1 MKLSL
6 SIKICWIIVVLLLYL
21 DVLLFCFLLIRRV
34 KNVNSKNSSKIKMG
48 KMLNHLFQSSGIS
61 KKDIGEQEYERLSD
75 LVKIEESTRNK
86 IENQTKRKKIFK
98 KYVRRLS
105 SSRSYRRAEASIIL
119 GKLST
124 KEAKQA
130 LEKAIVY
137 EKNYP
142 VKLYMAN
149 ALSDIGEVSSIPVLV
164 NSLIGAHR
172 WYRDK
177 VNMLIADFG
186 EEFLR
191 YFPEIRYNHRIE
203 MQELIIDFATV
214 YDSNELKEYLVWLI
228 NHKEQELNRINERY
242 GSSDKQTCANCQY
255 YIEAADETQRV
266 CKYNGMVKADFWCKK
281 YKLLPVSIYTSVN
294 LNKAAQ
300 RALDV
305 LVKTY
310 PFVLVTPEYLNSKDL
325 VIKNAAIRALAYC
338 MDDKSLA
345 KLHQFLREDNLSESA
360 TLVMIKIIEEYPE
373 QIKTI
378 VGYLENED
386 DFLVKQR
393 LARVLSGKIE
403 YFIMSLLKK
412 DAKTERNII
421 QQILTLGLTSETI
434 DFLNKNK
441 NIELENEVI
450 SILKDVLLESEKVK
464 NDVSVYLEERLC
476 EKCGLKRVAKS
487 TEKRVIKKDKSMM
500 IILISILISVIL
512 LPPILYCIRH
522 YDILFSVSAIEQLK
536 IFVVDF
542 NYYLAYYSITIN
554 GIYFLLL
561 IMSFYQV
568 NRQFKTW
575 KMKPKTMLFK
585 NKMLPSISIIAP
597 AFNEELTILENVN
610 SLLNLEY
617 PDYELIII
625 NDGSSDSTLEKI
637 ITYFDLKRVDLTYE
651 FKLKTKQI
659 LGIYLNPSLP
669 KLTVI
674 DKMNGGK
681 ADSLN
686 AGINYSKKEY
696 FCGID
701 ADSVLERDALLK
713 LSSLTIDQS
722 VETPA
727 LGGNVYPINGC
738 VVEKGYISEK
748 HIPKKNIAKFQ
759 NIEYIRA
766 FMSGRLGWASIN
778 SLLIISGA
786 FGLFRKERIIGI
798 GGYLTQSGKYEKDT
812 VGEDM
817 ELVVRIR
824 RLMRE
829 LKLSFKICYAF
840 NANCWTEVP
849 EDRKSLRKQRYRW
862 HRGLIEILVFHRKM
876 MFNPQYG
883 RTGIIAIPYFFLFE
897 MIGPILEMEGYLM
910 VVVAIVFGM
919 LNQQIALLLFISSI
933 LLGTLISISSLVI
946 AEKDVIHFRTREI
959 CILIFC
965 AFVEN
970 FGPRQILSLWR
981 VGGYFKMFGKNSGW
995 GKPKRK
1001 GFSNQEGK
1009 EF

>member
-1 MKLSL
+1 ME
-6 SIKICWIIVVLLLYL
+6 
-21 DVLLFCFLLIRRV
+21 
-34 KNVNSKNSSKIKMG
+34 
-48 KMLNHLFQSSGIS
+48 KMLNNIFHSSGRMEKNIEE
-61 KKDIGEQEYERLSD
+61 KEYERLSD
-75 LVKIEESTRNK
+75 IVKLEETTKNK
-86 IENQTKRKKIFK
+86 IENQFEREKIFR
-98 KYVRRLS
+98 KYVRRLKS
-105 SSRSYRRAEASIIL
+105 ISSYRRSEAAVIL

-124 KEAKQA
+124 KEAKHA
-130 LEKAIVY
+130 LENAVLR
-137 EKNYP
+137 EKNYS

-149 ALSDIGEVSSIPVLV
+149 ALSDIGVASSISVLV

-186 EEFLR
+186 EDFLQF
-191 YFPEIRYNHRIE
+191 FPQIRHSHRIE
-203 MQELIIDFATV
+203 MQELIVDFATV
-214 YDSNELKEYLVWLI
+214 CYSNDLKEYLVWLI
-228 NHKEQELNRINERY
+228 NHKEQELNRVNELY
-242 GSSDKQTCANCQY
+242 GSSNKESCSNCKF
-255 YIEAADETQRV
+255 YIETVDETQRV
-266 CKYNGMVKADFWCKK
+266 CKYNGSVKANFWCKK
-281 YKLLPVSIYTSVN
+281 HKLLPVSIYTSIN
-294 LNKAAQ
+294 LDKVVQ

-305 LVKTY
+305 LVRTY
-310 PFVLVTPEYLNSKDL
+310 PFLLVTPEYLDSEDL
-325 VIKNAAIRALAYC
+325 MIKNAAIRALTNC
-338 MDDKSLA
+338 NEFKNLDKLY
-345 KLHQFLREDNLSESA
+345 QFLREDNLSDSVTSA
-360 TLVMIKIIEEYPE
+360 MTKIIEEYPE
-373 QIKTI
+373 RIKI
-378 VGYLENED
+378 IISYYEHEN
-386 DFLVKQR
+386 DFLIKQH

-412 DAKTERNII
+412 DAKSERNII
-421 QQILTLGLTSETI
+421 KQILTLGLTSETI

-450 SILKDVLLESEKVK
+450 FILKEVLPESETVK
-464 NDVSVYLEERLC
+464 NDVSVYLEDRLC
-476 EKCGLKRVAKS
+476 EKCGLKKVAKM
-487 TEKRVIKKDKSMM
+487 TEKRVEQKDKSM
-500 IILISILISVIL
+500 IVILLTILTSVIL
-512 LPPILYCIRH
+512 LPPLLYCIRH
-522 YDILFSVSAIEQLK
+522 YDILFSLAPIEQLK

-542 NYYLAYYSITIN
+542 NYYLVYYSITIN
-554 GIYFLLL
+554 CIYLLLL

-568 NRQFKTW
+568 NRQFKKW
-575 KMKPKTMLFK
+575 NMKPQTMLFK
-585 NKMLPSISIIAP
+585 NRMLPSISIIAP
-597 AFNEELTILENVN
+597 AFNEELTIIENVN

-617 PDYELIII
+617 PEYELIVV
-625 NDGSSDSTLEKI
+625 NDGSNDSTLDTL
-637 ITYFDLKRVDLTYE
+637 ITYFDLKRVDITYE
-651 FKLKTKQI
+651 SKLMTKQV
-659 LGIYLNPSLP
+659 LGIYLNPSIP
-669 KLTVI
+669 KLAVV

-713 LSSLTIDQS
+713 LSSLTMDQS
-722 VETPA
+722 METPA

-738 VVEKGYISEK
+738 IVEKGYVSEK
-748 HIPKKNIAKFQ
+748 HIPKKSLARFQ

-798 GGYLTQSGKYEKDT
+798 GGYLTKSGKYEKDT

-876 MFNPQYG
+876 LFNPRYG

-910 VVVAIVFGM
+910 VIAAILLGII
-919 LNQQIALLLFISSI
+919 NQQIALLLFISSI
-933 LLGTLISISSLVI
+933 LLGTLISIASLVI
-946 AEKDVIHFRTREI
+946 AEKDVVHFRMREI
-959 CILIFC
+959 CLLIFY
-965 AFVEN
+965 AFIEN
-970 FGPRQILSLWR
+970 FGPRQIISLWR

-995 GKPKRK
+995 GKPIRK
-1001 GFSNQEGK
+1001 GFSNQKG
-1009 EF
+1009 

>member
-1 MKLSL
+1 
-6 SIKICWIIVVLLLYL
+6 
-21 DVLLFCFLLIRRV
+21 
-34 KNVNSKNSSKIKMG
+34 
-48 KMLNHLFQSSGIS
+48 MLNNIFHSSGRMEKNIEE
-61 KKDIGEQEYERLSD
+61 KEYERLSD
-75 LVKIEESTRNK
+75 IVKLEETTKNK
-86 IENQTKRKKIFK
+86 IENQFEREKIFR
-98 KYVRRLS
+98 KYVRRLKS
-105 SSRSYRRAEASIIL
+105 ISSYRRSEAAVIL

-124 KEAKQA
+124 KEAKHA
-130 LEKAIVY
+130 LENAVLR
-137 EKNYP
+137 EKNYS

-149 ALSDIGEVSSIPVLV
+149 ALSDIGVASSISVLV

-186 EEFLR
+186 EDFLQF
-191 YFPEIRYNHRIE
+191 FPQIRHSHRIE
-203 MQELIIDFATV
+203 MQELIVDFATV
-214 YDSNELKEYLVWLI
+214 CYSNDLKEYLVWLI
-228 NHKEQELNRINERY
+228 NHKEQELNRVNELY
-242 GSSDKQTCANCQY
+242 GSSNKESCSNCKF
-255 YIEAADETQRV
+255 YIETVDETQRV
-266 CKYNGMVKADFWCKK
+266 CKYNGSVKANFWCKK
-281 YKLLPVSIYTSVN
+281 HKLLPVSIYTSIN
-294 LNKAAQ
+294 LDKVVQ

-305 LVKTY
+305 LVRTY
-310 PFVLVTPEYLNSKDL
+310 PFLLVTPEYLDSEDL
-325 VIKNAAIRALAYC
+325 MIKNAAIRALTNC
-338 MDDKSLA
+338 NEFKNLDKLY
-345 KLHQFLREDNLSESA
+345 QFLREDNLSDSVTSA
-360 TLVMIKIIEEYPE
+360 MTKIIEEYPE
-373 QIKTI
+373 RIKI
-378 VGYLENED
+378 IISFYEHEN
-386 DFLVKQR
+386 DFLIKQH

-412 DAKTERNII
+412 DAKSERNII
-421 QQILTLGLTSETI
+421 KQILTLGLTSETI

-450 SILKDVLLESEKVK
+450 FILKEVLPESETVK
-464 NDVSVYLEERLC
+464 NDVSVYLEDRLC
-476 EKCGLKRVAKS
+476 EKCGLKKVAKM
-487 TEKRVIKKDKSMM
+487 TEKRVEQKDKSM
-500 IILISILISVIL
+500 IVILLTILTSVIL
-512 LPPILYCIRH
+512 LSPLLYCIRH
-522 YDILFSVSAIEQLK
+522 YDILFSLAPIEQLK

-542 NYYLAYYSITIN
+542 NYYLVYYSITIN
-554 GIYFLLL
+554 CIYLLLL

-568 NRQFKTW
+568 NRQFKKW
-575 KMKPKTMLFK
+575 NMKPQTMLFK
-585 NKMLPSISIIAP
+585 NRMLPSISIIAP
-597 AFNEELTILENVN
+597 AFNEELTIIENVN

-617 PDYELIII
+617 PEYELIVV
-625 NDGSSDSTLEKI
+625 NDGSNDSTLDTL
-637 ITYFDLKRVDLTYE
+637 ITYFDLKRVDITYE
-651 FKLKTKQI
+651 SKLMTKQV
-659 LGIYLNPSLP
+659 LGIYLNPSIP
-669 KLTVI
+669 KLAVV

-713 LSSLTIDQS
+713 LSSLTMDQS
-722 VETPA
+722 METPA

-738 VVEKGYISEK
+738 IVEKGYVSEK
-748 HIPKKNIAKFQ
+748 HIPKKSLARFQ

-798 GGYLTQSGKYEKDT
+798 GGYLTKSGKYEKDT

-876 MFNPQYG
+876 LFNPRYG

-910 VVVAIVFGM
+910 VIAAILLGII
-919 LNQQIALLLFISSI
+919 NQQIALLLFISSI
-933 LLGTLISISSLVI
+933 LLGTLISIASLVI
-946 AEKDVIHFRTREI
+946 AEKDVVHFRMREI
-959 CILIFC
+959 CLLIFY
-965 AFVEN
+965 AFIEN
-970 FGPRQILSLWR
+970 FGPRQIISLWR

-995 GKPKRK
+995 GKPIRK
-1001 GFSNQEGK
+1001 GFSNQKG
-1009 EF
+1009 

>member
-1 MKLSL
+1 ME
-6 SIKICWIIVVLLLYL
+6 
-21 DVLLFCFLLIRRV
+21 
-34 KNVNSKNSSKIKMG
+34 
-48 KMLNHLFQSSGIS
+48 KMLNNIFHSSGRMEKNIEE
-61 KKDIGEQEYERLSD
+61 KEYERLSD
-75 LVKIEESTRNK
+75 IVKLEETTKNK
-86 IENQTKRKKIFK
+86 IENQFEREKIFR
-98 KYVRRLS
+98 KYVRRLKS
-105 SSRSYRRAEASIIL
+105 ISSYRRSEAAVIL

-124 KEAKQA
+124 KEAKHA
-130 LEKAIVY
+130 LENAVLR
-137 EKNYP
+137 EKNYS

-149 ALSDIGEVSSIPVLV
+149 ALSDIGVASSISVLV

-186 EEFLR
+186 EDFLQF
-191 YFPEIRYNHRIE
+191 FPQIRHSHRIE
-203 MQELIIDFATV
+203 MQELIVDFATV
-214 YDSNELKEYLVWLI
+214 CYSNDLKEYLVWLI
-228 NHKEQELNRINERY
+228 NHKEQELNRVNELY
-242 GSSDKQTCANCQY
+242 GSSNKESCSNCKF
-255 YIEAADETQRV
+255 YIETVDETQRV
-266 CKYNGMVKADFWCKK
+266 CKYNGSVKANFWCKK
-281 YKLLPVSIYTSVN
+281 HKLLPVSIYTSIN
-294 LNKAAQ
+294 LDKVVQ

-305 LVKTY
+305 LVRTY
-310 PFVLVTPEYLNSKDL
+310 PFLLVTPEYLDSEDL
-325 VIKNAAIRALAYC
+325 MIKNAAIRALTNC
-338 MDDKSLA
+338 NEFKNLDKLY
-345 KLHQFLREDNLSESA
+345 QFLREDNLSDSVTSA
-360 TLVMIKIIEEYPE
+360 MTKIIEEYPE
-373 QIKTI
+373 RIKI
-378 VGYLENED
+378 IISYYEHEN
-386 DFLVKQR
+386 DFLIKQH

-412 DAKTERNII
+412 DAKSERNII
-421 QQILTLGLTSETI
+421 KQILTLGLTSETI

-450 SILKDVLLESEKVK
+450 FILKEVLPESETVK
-464 NDVSVYLEERLC
+464 NDVSVYLEDRLC
-476 EKCGLKRVAKS
+476 EKCGLKKVAKM
-487 TEKRVIKKDKSMM
+487 TEKRVEQKDKSM
-500 IILISILISVIL
+500 IVILLTILTSVIL
-512 LPPILYCIRH
+512 LSPLLYCIRH
-522 YDILFSVSAIEQLK
+522 YDILFSLAPIEQLK

-542 NYYLAYYSITIN
+542 NYYLVYYSITIN
-554 GIYFLLL
+554 CIYLLLL

-568 NRQFKTW
+568 NRQFKKW
-575 KMKPKTMLFK
+575 NMKPQTMLFK
-585 NKMLPSISIIAP
+585 NRMLPSISIIAP
-597 AFNEELTILENVN
+597 AFNEELTIIENVN

-617 PDYELIII
+617 PEYELIVV
-625 NDGSSDSTLEKI
+625 NDGSNDSTLDTL
-637 ITYFDLKRVDLTYE
+637 ITYFDLKRVDITYE
-651 FKLKTKQI
+651 SKLMTKQV
-659 LGIYLNPSLP
+659 LGIYLNPSIP
-669 KLTVI
+669 KLAVV

-713 LSSLTIDQS
+713 LSSLTMDQS
-722 VETPA
+722 METPA

-738 VVEKGYISEK
+738 IVEKGYVSEK
-748 HIPKKNIAKFQ
+748 HIPKKSLARFQ

-798 GGYLTQSGKYEKDT
+798 GGYLTKSGKYEKDT

-876 MFNPQYG
+876 LFNPRYG

-910 VVVAIVFGM
+910 VIAAILLGII
-919 LNQQIALLLFISSI
+919 NQQIALLLFISSI
-933 LLGTLISISSLVI
+933 LLGTLISIASLVI
-946 AEKDVIHFRTREI
+946 AEKDVVHFRMREI
-959 CILIFC
+959 CLLIFY
-965 AFVEN
+965 AFIEN
-970 FGPRQILSLWR
+970 FGPRQIISLWR

-995 GKPKRK
+995 GKPIRK
-1001 GFSNQEGK
+1001 GFSNQKG
-1009 EF
+1009 

>member
-1 MKLSL
+1 
-6 SIKICWIIVVLLLYL
+6 
-21 DVLLFCFLLIRRV
+21 
-34 KNVNSKNSSKIKMG
+34 MG
-48 KMLNHLFQSSGIS
+48 KMLNNIFNLSELTRKNIEE
-61 KKDIGEQEYERLSD
+61 KEYEKLSD
-75 LVKIEESTRNK
+75 VITLEETTKNK
-86 IENQTKRKKIFK
+86 IENKIEREKILK
-98 KYVRRLS
+98 KYVRRLKS
-105 SSRSYRRAEASIIL
+105 VRSYNRTEAAVIL

-130 LEKAIVY
+130 LENAILR

-149 ALSDIGEVSSIPVLV
+149 ALSDIGESSSIPVLV

-177 VNMLIADFG
+177 VNMLLADFG
-186 EEFLR
+186 EEFLQ
-191 YFPEIRYNHRIE
+191 YFPQIRNSNRIE
-203 MQELIIDFATV
+203 MQELIVDFATV
-214 YDSNELKEYLVWLI
+214 CYSNDLKEYLVWLI
-228 NHKEQELNRINERY
+228 NHKEQELNRIHELY
-242 GSSDKQTCANCQY
+242 GSSNKETCSNCQY
-255 YIEAADETQRV
+255 YIESMDETQRV
-266 CKYNGMVKADFWCKK
+266 CKYNGIVKADFWCKK
-281 YKLLPVSIYTSVN
+281 HKLLPVSIYTSIN
-294 LNKAAQ
+294 FNKVVQ
-300 RALDV
+300 RALNV
-305 LVKTY
+305 LIKTY
-310 PFVLVTPEYLNSKDL
+310 PFVLVKPEYLDSQDL
-325 VIKNAAIRALAYC
+325 IIKNAAIRALAYC
-338 MDDKSLA
+338 NDDKNLD
-345 KLHQFLREDNLSESA
+345 KLLRFLREDTLSESA
-360 TLVMIKIIEEYPE
+360 TFAMTKIIEEYPE
-373 QIKTI
+373 QIKII
-378 VGYLENED
+378 VSYFKEEND
-386 DFLVKQR
+386 LLVKQQ

-412 DAKTERNII
+412 DADNERTII
-421 QQILTLGLTSETI
+421 KQILTLGLTSETI

-450 SILKDVLLESEKVK
+450 SILKEVLLESETVK
-464 NDVSVYLEERLC
+464 NDVSVYLEDRLC
-476 EKCGLKRVAKS
+476 EKCGLNRVATI
-487 TEKRVIKKDKSMM
+487 TEKRVEQKDKSM
-500 IILISILISVIL
+500 IVILLTILTVVIL
-512 LPPILYCIRH
+512 LPPLLYCLRH
-522 YDILFSVSAIEQLK
+522 YDILLTVSPMEQLK

-554 GIYFLLL
+554 CVYLLLL

-568 NRQFKTW
+568 NRQFKKW
-575 KMKPKTMLFK
+575 NMKPKTMLFK
-585 NKMLPSISIIAP
+585 NRMLPSISIIAP
-597 AFNEELTILENVN
+597 AFNEELTIIENVN

-617 PDYELIII
+617 PDYELIIV
-625 NDGSSDSTLEKI
+625 NDGSIDSTLDKL
-637 ITYFDLKRVDLTYE
+637 ITYFDLKRVDVTYE
-651 FKLKTKQI
+651 SKLMTKQV
-659 LGIYLNPSLP
+659 LGIYLNSSIP
-669 KLTVI
+669 KLAVI

-701 ADSVLERDALLK
+701 ADSVLESDALLK
-713 LSSLTIDQS
+713 LSALTIDQS
-722 VETPA
+722 METPA

-738 VVEKGYISEK
+738 IVDKGYISEK
-748 HIPKKNIAKFQ
+748 HIPKKNLARFQ

-766 FMSGRLGWASIN
+766 FMAGRLGWASIN

-876 MFNPQYG
+876 MFNPRYG

-910 VVVAIVFGM
+910 VIAAIFLGL

-933 LLGTLISISSLVI
+933 LLGTLISIASLVI
-946 AEKDVIHFRTREI
+946 AEKDVVHFRTREI
-959 CILIFC
+959 CILIFY
-965 AFVEN
+965 AFIEN
-970 FGPRQILSLWR
+970 FGPRQIISLWR
-981 VGGYFKMFGKNSGW
+981 VGGYIKMFGKNSGW
-995 GKPKRK
+995 GKPIRK
-1001 GFSNQEGK
+1001 GFSNQKG
-1009 EF
+1009 

>member
-1 MKLSL
+1 
-6 SIKICWIIVVLLLYL
+6 
-21 DVLLFCFLLIRRV
+21 
-34 KNVNSKNSSKIKMG
+34 
-48 KMLNHLFQSSGIS
+48 MLNNIFHSSGRMEKNIEE
-61 KKDIGEQEYERLSD
+61 KEYERLSD
-75 LVKIEESTRNK
+75 IVKLEETTKNK
-86 IENQTKRKKIFK
+86 IENQFEREKIFR
-98 KYVRRLS
+98 KYVRRLKS
-105 SSRSYRRAEASIIL
+105 ISSYRRSEAAVIL

-124 KEAKQA
+124 KEAKHA
-130 LEKAIVY
+130 LENAVLR
-137 EKNYP
+137 EKNYS

-149 ALSDIGEVSSIPVLV
+149 ALSDIGVASSISVLV

-186 EEFLR
+186 EDFLQF
-191 YFPEIRYNHRIE
+191 FPQIRHSHRIE
-203 MQELIIDFATV
+203 MQELIVDFATV
-214 YDSNELKEYLVWLI
+214 CYSNDLKEYLVWLI
-228 NHKEQELNRINERY
+228 NHKEQELNRVNELY
-242 GSSDKQTCANCQY
+242 GSSNKESCSNCKF
-255 YIEAADETQRV
+255 YIETVDETQRV
-266 CKYNGMVKADFWCKK
+266 CKYNGSVKANFWCKK
-281 YKLLPVSIYTSVN
+281 HKLLPVSIYTSIN
-294 LNKAAQ
+294 LDKVVQ

-305 LVKTY
+305 LVRTY
-310 PFVLVTPEYLNSKDL
+310 PFLLVTPEYLDSEDL
-325 VIKNAAIRALAYC
+325 MIKNAAIRALTNC
-338 MDDKSLA
+338 NEFKNLDKLY
-345 KLHQFLREDNLSESA
+345 QFLREDNLSDSVTSA
-360 TLVMIKIIEEYPE
+360 MTKIIEEYPE
-373 QIKTI
+373 RIKI
-378 VGYLENED
+378 IISYYEHEN
-386 DFLVKQR
+386 DFLIKQH

-412 DAKTERNII
+412 DAKSERNII
-421 QQILTLGLTSETI
+421 KQILTLGLTSETI

-450 SILKDVLLESEKVK
+450 FILKEVLPESETVK
-464 NDVSVYLEERLC
+464 NDVSVYLEDRLC
-476 EKCGLKRVAKS
+476 EKCGLKKVAKM
-487 TEKRVIKKDKSMM
+487 TEKRVEQKDKSM
-500 IILISILISVIL
+500 IVILLTILTSVIL
-512 LPPILYCIRH
+512 LPPLLYCIRH
-522 YDILFSVSAIEQLK
+522 YDILFSLAPIEQLK

-542 NYYLAYYSITIN
+542 NYYLVYYSITIN
-554 GIYFLLL
+554 CIYLLLL

-568 NRQFKTW
+568 NRQFKKW
-575 KMKPKTMLFK
+575 NMKPQTMLFK
-585 NKMLPSISIIAP
+585 NRMLPSISIIAP
-597 AFNEELTILENVN
+597 AFNEELTIIENVN

-617 PDYELIII
+617 PEYELIVV
-625 NDGSSDSTLEKI
+625 NDGSNDSTLDTL
-637 ITYFDLKRVDLTYE
+637 ITYFDLKRVDITYE
-651 FKLKTKQI
+651 SKLMTKQV
-659 LGIYLNPSLP
+659 LGIYLNPSIP
-669 KLTVI
+669 KLAVV

-713 LSSLTIDQS
+713 LSSLTMDQS
-722 VETPA
+722 METPA

-738 VVEKGYISEK
+738 IVEKGYVSEK
-748 HIPKKNIAKFQ
+748 HIPKKSLARFQ

-798 GGYLTQSGKYEKDT
+798 GGYLTKSGKYEKDT

-876 MFNPQYG
+876 LFNPRYG

-910 VVVAIVFGM
+910 VIAAILLGII
-919 LNQQIALLLFISSI
+919 NQQIALLLFISSI
-933 LLGTLISISSLVI
+933 LLGTLISIASLVI
-946 AEKDVIHFRTREI
+946 AEKDVVHFRMREI
-959 CILIFC
+959 CLLIFY
-965 AFVEN
+965 AFIEN
-970 FGPRQILSLWR
+970 FGPRQIISLWR

-995 GKPKRK
+995 GKPIRK
-1001 GFSNQEGK
+1001 GFSNQKG
-1009 EF
+1009 

>member
-1 MKLSL
+1 
-6 SIKICWIIVVLLLYL
+6 
-21 DVLLFCFLLIRRV
+21 
-34 KNVNSKNSSKIKMG
+34 MG
-48 KMLNHLFQSSGIS
+48 KMLNNIFHSSGRMEKNIEE
-61 KKDIGEQEYERLSD
+61 KEYERLSD
-75 LVKIEESTRNK
+75 IVKLEETTKNK
-86 IENQTKRKKIFK
+86 IENQFEREKIFR
-98 KYVRRLS
+98 KYVRRLKS
-105 SSRSYRRAEASIIL
+105 ISSYRRSEAAVIL

-124 KEAKQA
+124 KEAKHA
-130 LEKAIVY
+130 LENAVLR
-137 EKNYP
+137 EKNYS

-149 ALSDIGEVSSIPVLV
+149 ALSDIGVASSISVLV

-186 EEFLR
+186 EDFLQF
-191 YFPEIRYNHRIE
+191 FPQIRHSHRIE
-203 MQELIIDFATV
+203 MQELIVDFATV
-214 YDSNELKEYLVWLI
+214 CYSNDLKEYLVWLI
-228 NHKEQELNRINERY
+228 NHKEQELNRVNELY
-242 GSSDKQTCANCQY
+242 GSSNKESCSNCKF
-255 YIEAADETQRV
+255 YIETVDETQRV
-266 CKYNGMVKADFWCKK
+266 CKYNGSVKANFWCKK
-281 YKLLPVSIYTSVN
+281 HKLLPVSIYTSIN
-294 LNKAAQ
+294 LDKVVQ

-305 LVKTY
+305 LVRTY
-310 PFVLVTPEYLNSKDL
+310 PFLLVTPEYLDSEDL
-325 VIKNAAIRALAYC
+325 MIKNAAIRALTNC
-338 MDDKSLA
+338 NEFKNLDKLY
-345 KLHQFLREDNLSESA
+345 QFLREDNLSDSVTSA
-360 TLVMIKIIEEYPE
+360 MTKIIEEYPE
-373 QIKTI
+373 RIKI
-378 VGYLENED
+378 IISFYEHEN
-386 DFLVKQR
+386 DFLIKQH

-412 DAKTERNII
+412 DAKSERNII
-421 QQILTLGLTSETI
+421 KQILTLGLTSETI

-450 SILKDVLLESEKVK
+450 FILKEVLPESETVK
-464 NDVSVYLEERLC
+464 NDVSVYLEDRLC
-476 EKCGLKRVAKS
+476 EKCGLKKVAKM
-487 TEKRVIKKDKSMM
+487 TEKRVEQKDKSM
-500 IILISILISVIL
+500 IVILLTILTSVIL
-512 LPPILYCIRH
+512 LSPLLYCIRH
-522 YDILFSVSAIEQLK
+522 YDILFSLAPIEQLK

-542 NYYLAYYSITIN
+542 NYYLVYYSITIN
-554 GIYFLLL
+554 CIYLLLL

-568 NRQFKTW
+568 NRQFKKW
-575 KMKPKTMLFK
+575 NMKPQTMLFK
-585 NKMLPSISIIAP
+585 NRMLPSISIIAP
-597 AFNEELTILENVN
+597 AFNEELTIIENVN

-617 PDYELIII
+617 PEYELIVV
-625 NDGSSDSTLEKI
+625 NDGSNDSTLDTL
-637 ITYFDLKRVDLTYE
+637 ITYFDLKRVDITYE
-651 FKLKTKQI
+651 SKLMTKQV
-659 LGIYLNPSLP
+659 LGIYLNPSIP
-669 KLTVI
+669 KLAVV

-713 LSSLTIDQS
+713 LSSLTMDQS
-722 VETPA
+722 METPA

-738 VVEKGYISEK
+738 IVEKGYVSEK
-748 HIPKKNIAKFQ
+748 HIPKKSLARFQ

-798 GGYLTQSGKYEKDT
+798 GGYLTKSGKYEKDT

-876 MFNPQYG
+876 LFNPRYG

-910 VVVAIVFGM
+910 VIAAILLGII
-919 LNQQIALLLFISSI
+919 NQQIALLLFISSI
-933 LLGTLISISSLVI
+933 LLGTLISIASLVI
-946 AEKDVIHFRTREI
+946 AEKDVVHFRMREI
-959 CILIFC
+959 CLLIFY
-965 AFVEN
+965 AFIEN
-970 FGPRQILSLWR
+970 FGPRQIISLWR

-995 GKPKRK
+995 GKPIRK
-1001 GFSNQEGK
+1001 GFSNQKG
-1009 EF
+1009 

>member
-1 MKLSL
+1 
-6 SIKICWIIVVLLLYL
+6 
-21 DVLLFCFLLIRRV
+21 
-34 KNVNSKNSSKIKMG
+34 MG
-48 KMLNHLFQSSGIS
+48 KMLNNIFNLSELKRKNIAE
-61 KKDIGEQEYERLSD
+61 KEYEKLRDVVTFEETTKNDIES
-75 LVKIEESTRNK
+75 KIERDK
-86 IENQTKRKKIFK
+86 ILK
-98 KYVRRLS
+98 KYVRRLKS
-105 SSRSYRRAEASIIL
+105 VHSYNRTEAAVIL
-119 GKLST
+119 GKLSA

-130 LEKAIVY
+130 LENAVLR
-137 EKNYP
+137 EENYP

-149 ALSDIGEVSSIPVLV
+149 ALSDIGESSSIPVLV

-177 VNMLIADFG
+177 VNMLLADFG
-186 EEFLR
+186 EKFLQ
-191 YFPEIRYNHRIE
+191 YFPQIRNSNRIE
-203 MQELIIDFATV
+203 IQELIVDVATV
-214 YDSNELKEYLVWLI
+214 CYSDDLKEYLVWLI
-228 NHKEQELNRINERY
+228 NHKEQESNRIHELY
-242 GSSDKQTCANCQY
+242 GSSNKENCSNCQY
-255 YIEAADETQRV
+255 YMESMDATQRV
-266 CKYNGMVKADFWCKK
+266 CKYNGNVKADFYCKK
-281 YKLLPVSIYTSVN
+281 HKLLPVSIYTSINFDKVV
-294 LNKAAQ
+294 Q
-300 RALDV
+300 RALNV

-310 PFVLVTPEYLNSKDL
+310 PFVLVEQEYLDSQDL
-325 VIKNAAIRALAYC
+325 IIKNSAIRALAYC
-338 MDDKSLA
+338 SDNKNLDKLFS
-345 KLHQFLREDNLSESA
+345 FLGEDTLSESA
-360 TLVMIKIIEEYPE
+360 TLAMTKIIEEYPE
-373 QIKTI
+373 QIRII
-378 VGYLENED
+378 VNYFRKEKNL
-386 DFLVKQR
+386 LVKQQ

-412 DAKTERNII
+412 DADNERTII
-421 QQILTLGLTSETI
+421 KQILALGLTSETI

-450 SILKDVLLESEKVK
+450 SILKEVLLESETVK
-464 NDVSVYLEERLC
+464 KDVLVYLEDRLC
-476 EKCGLKRVAKS
+476 EKCELEKVVTI
-487 TEKRVIKKDKSMM
+487 TEKKVEKKDKSMIVILI
-500 IILISILISVIL
+500 IILIAAII
-512 LPPILYCIRH
+512 LPPFVYCLRH
-522 YDILFSVSAIEQLK
+522 YDLLFTVSPIEQLK

-554 GIYFLLL
+554 CVYLLL
-561 IMSFYQV
+561 VIMSFFQV
-568 NRQFKTW
+568 NRQFKKW
-575 KMKPKTMLFK
+575 NLKPKTMLFK
-585 NKMLPSISIIAP
+585 NRMLPSISILAP
-597 AFNEELTILENVN
+597 AFNEELTIIENVN

-617 PDYELIII
+617 PDYELIIV
-625 NDGSSDSTLEKI
+625 NDGSVDSTLDKLI
-637 ITYFDLKRVDLTYE
+637 HYFDLKRVNVTYE
-651 FKLKTKQI
+651 SKLMTKQV
-659 LGIYLNPSLP
+659 LGIYQNSSIP
-669 KLTVI
+669 KLAVI

-722 VETPA
+722 KETPA

-748 HIPKKNIAKFQ
+748 HIPKKNLARFQ

-766 FMSGRLGWASIN
+766 FMAGRLGWASIN

-829 LKLSFKICYAF
+829 LKLSFQICYAF

-876 MFNPQYG
+876 MFNPHYG

-897 MIGPILEMEGYLM
+897 MIGPILEMQGYLM
-910 VVVAIVFGM
+910 VIVAIWFGL
-919 LNQQIALLLFISSI
+919 LNQQIALLLFIASI
-933 LLGTLISISSLVI
+933 LLGTLVSIASLVI
-946 AEKDVIHFRTREI
+946 AEKDVVHFRTREI
-959 CILIFC
+959 LLLIFY
-965 AFVEN
+965 AFIEN
-970 FGPRQILSLWR
+970 FGIRQIISLWR
-981 VGGYFKMFGKNSGW
+981 VGGYFKIFGKNSGW
-995 GKPKRK
+995 GKPIRK
-1001 GFSNQEGK
+1001 GFSDQKG
-1009 EF
+1009 

>member
-1 MKLSL
+1 
-6 SIKICWIIVVLLLYL
+6 
-21 DVLLFCFLLIRRV
+21 
-34 KNVNSKNSSKIKMG
+34 MG
-48 KMLNHLFQSSGIS
+48 KMLNNIFHSSGRMEKNIEE
-61 KKDIGEQEYERLSD
+61 KEYERLSD
-75 LVKIEESTRNK
+75 IVKLEETTKNK
-86 IENQTKRKKIFK
+86 IENQFEREKIFR
-98 KYVRRLS
+98 KYVRRLKS
-105 SSRSYRRAEASIIL
+105 ISSYRRSEAAVIL

-124 KEAKQA
+124 KEAKHA
-130 LEKAIVY
+130 LENAVLR
-137 EKNYP
+137 EKNYS

-149 ALSDIGEVSSIPVLV
+149 ALSDIGVASSISVLV

-186 EEFLR
+186 EDFLQF
-191 YFPEIRYNHRIE
+191 FPQIRHSHRIE
-203 MQELIIDFATV
+203 MQELIVDFATV
-214 YDSNELKEYLVWLI
+214 CYSNDLKEYLVWLI
-228 NHKEQELNRINERY
+228 NHKEQELNRVNELY
-242 GSSDKQTCANCQY
+242 GSSNKESCSNCKF
-255 YIEAADETQRV
+255 YIETVDETQRV
-266 CKYNGMVKADFWCKK
+266 CKYNGSVKANFWCKK
-281 YKLLPVSIYTSVN
+281 HKLLPVSIYTSIN
-294 LNKAAQ
+294 LDKVVQ

-305 LVKTY
+305 LVRTY
-310 PFVLVTPEYLNSKDL
+310 PFLLVTPEYLDSEDL
-325 VIKNAAIRALAYC
+325 MIKNAAIRALTNC
-338 MDDKSLA
+338 NEFKNLDKLY
-345 KLHQFLREDNLSESA
+345 QFLREDNLSDSVTSA
-360 TLVMIKIIEEYPE
+360 MTKIIEEYPE
-373 QIKTI
+373 RIKI
-378 VGYLENED
+378 IISYYEHEN
-386 DFLVKQR
+386 DFLIKQH

-412 DAKTERNII
+412 DAKSERNII
-421 QQILTLGLTSETI
+421 KQILTLGLTSETI

-450 SILKDVLLESEKVK
+450 FILKEVLPESETVK
-464 NDVSVYLEERLC
+464 NDVSVYLEDRLC
-476 EKCGLKRVAKS
+476 EKCGLKKVAKM
-487 TEKRVIKKDKSMM
+487 TEKRVEQKDKSM
-500 IILISILISVIL
+500 IVILLTILTSVIL
-512 LPPILYCIRH
+512 LPPLLYCIRH
-522 YDILFSVSAIEQLK
+522 YDILFSLAPIEQLK

-542 NYYLAYYSITIN
+542 NYYLVYYSITIN
-554 GIYFLLL
+554 CIYLLLL

-568 NRQFKTW
+568 NRQFKKW
-575 KMKPKTMLFK
+575 NMKPQTMLFK
-585 NKMLPSISIIAP
+585 NRMLPSISIIAP
-597 AFNEELTILENVN
+597 AFNEELTIIENVN

-617 PDYELIII
+617 PEYELIVV
-625 NDGSSDSTLEKI
+625 NDGSNDSTLDTL
-637 ITYFDLKRVDLTYE
+637 ITYFDLKRVDITYE
-651 FKLKTKQI
+651 SKLMTKQV
-659 LGIYLNPSLP
+659 LGIYLNPSIP
-669 KLTVI
+669 KLAVV

-713 LSSLTIDQS
+713 LSSLTMDQS
-722 VETPA
+722 METPA

-738 VVEKGYISEK
+738 IVEKGYVSEK
-748 HIPKKNIAKFQ
+748 HIPKKSLARFQ

-798 GGYLTQSGKYEKDT
+798 GGYLTKSGKYEKDT

-876 MFNPQYG
+876 LFNPRYG

-910 VVVAIVFGM
+910 VIAAILLGII
-919 LNQQIALLLFISSI
+919 NQQIALLLFISSI
-933 LLGTLISISSLVI
+933 LLGTLISIASLVI
-946 AEKDVIHFRTREI
+946 AEKDVVHFRMREI
-959 CILIFC
+959 CLLIFY
-965 AFVEN
+965 AFIEN
-970 FGPRQILSLWR
+970 FGPRQIISLWR

-995 GKPKRK
+995 GKPIRK
-1001 GFSNQEGK
+1001 GFSNQKG
-1009 EF
+1009 

>member
-1 MKLSL
+1 
-6 SIKICWIIVVLLLYL
+6 
-21 DVLLFCFLLIRRV
+21 
-34 KNVNSKNSSKIKMG
+34 MG
-48 KMLNHLFQSSGIS
+48 KMLNNIFNLSEFTRKNIEE
-61 KKDIGEQEYERLSD
+61 KEYEKLSD
-75 LVKIEESTRNK
+75 VITLEETTKNK
-86 IENQTKRKKIFK
+86 IENKIEREKILK
-98 KYVRRLS
+98 KYVRRLKS
-105 SSRSYRRAEASIIL
+105 VRSYNRTEAAVIL

-130 LEKAIVY
+130 LENAILR

-149 ALSDIGEVSSIPVLV
+149 ALSDIGESSSIPVLV

-177 VNMLIADFG
+177 VNMLLADFG
-186 EEFLR
+186 EEFLQ
-191 YFPEIRYNHRIE
+191 YFPQIRNSNRIE
-203 MQELIIDFATV
+203 MQELIVDFATV
-214 YDSNELKEYLVWLI
+214 CYSNDLKEYLVWLI
-228 NHKEQELNRINERY
+228 NHKEQETNRIHELY
-242 GSSDKQTCANCQY
+242 GSSNKETCANCQY
-255 YIEAADETQRV
+255 YMESMDETERV
-266 CKYNGMVKADFWCKK
+266 CKYNGIVKADFWCKK
-281 YKLLPVSIYTSVN
+281 HKLLPVSIYTSIN
-294 LNKAAQ
+294 FNKVVQ

-305 LVKTY
+305 LIKTY
-310 PFVLVTPEYLNSKDL
+310 PFILVKPEYFDSKDPM
-325 VIKNAAIRALAYC
+325 IKNAAIRALAYC
-338 MDDKSLA
+338 NDDKNLV
-345 KLHQFLREDNLSESA
+345 KLFQFLKEDSLSESVTFA
-360 TLVMIKIIEEYPE
+360 MTKIIEENPE
-373 QIKTI
+373 QIKII
-378 VGYLENED
+378 VGYFKKEN

-412 DAKTERNII
+412 DAKNERAII
-421 QQILTLGLTSETI
+421 KQILTLGFTSESI

-450 SILKDVLLESEKVK
+450 SILKEVLLESETVK
-464 NDVSVYLEERLC
+464 NDVSIYLEDRLC
-476 EKCGLKRVAKS
+476 EKCGLKRVAKI
-487 TEKRVIKKDKSMM
+487 TEKRVEQKDKSM
-500 IILISILISVIL
+500 IVILLTILTSVIL
-512 LPPILYCIRH
+512 FPPLLYCLRH
-522 YDILFSVSAIEQLK
+522 YDILFTVSPIEQLK

-554 GIYFLLL
+554 CVYLLLL

-568 NRQFKTW
+568 NRQFKKW
-575 KMKPKTMLFK
+575 NMKPKTMLFK
-585 NKMLPSISIIAP
+585 NRMLPSISIIAP
-597 AFNEELTILENVN
+597 AFNEELTIIENVN

-617 PDYELIII
+617 PDYELVIV
-625 NDGSSDSTLEKI
+625 NDGSIDSTLDKL
-637 ITYFDLKRVDLTYE
+637 ITYFDLKRVDVTYE
-651 FKLKTKQI
+651 SKLMTKQV
-659 LGIYLNPSLP
+659 LGIYLNSSIP
-669 KLTVI
+669 KLAVI

-713 LSSLTIDQS
+713 LSALTIDQS
-722 VETPA
+722 METPA

-738 VVEKGYISEK
+738 IVDKGYISEK
-748 HIPKKNIAKFQ
+748 HIPKKNLARFQ

-766 FMSGRLGWASIN
+766 FMAGRLGWASIN

-876 MFNPQYG
+876 MFNPRYG
-883 RTGIIAIPYFFLFE
+883 RTGLIAIPYFFLFE

-910 VVVAIVFGM
+910 VIAAIFLGL

-933 LLGTLISISSLVI
+933 LLGTLISIASLVI
-946 AEKDVIHFRTREI
+946 AEKDVVHFRMREI
-959 CILIFC
+959 LILIFY
-965 AFVEN
+965 AFIEN
-970 FGPRQILSLWR
+970 FGIRQIISLWR

-995 GKPKRK
+995 GKPTRK
-1001 GFSNQEGK
+1001 GFSNQKG
-1009 EF
+1009 

>member
-1 MKLSL
+1 ME
-6 SIKICWIIVVLLLYL
+6 
-21 DVLLFCFLLIRRV
+21 
-34 KNVNSKNSSKIKMG
+34 
-48 KMLNHLFQSSGIS
+48 KMLNNIFHSSGRMEKNIEE
-61 KKDIGEQEYERLSD
+61 KEYERLSD
-75 LVKIEESTRNK
+75 IVKLEETTKNK
-86 IENQTKRKKIFK
+86 IENQFEREKIFR
-98 KYVRRLS
+98 KYVRRLKS
-105 SSRSYRRAEASIIL
+105 ISSYRRSEAAVIL

-124 KEAKQA
+124 KEAKHA
-130 LEKAIVY
+130 LENAVLR
-137 EKNYP
+137 EKNYS

-149 ALSDIGEVSSIPVLV
+149 ALSDIGVASSISVLV

-186 EEFLR
+186 EDFLQF
-191 YFPEIRYNHRIE
+191 FPQIRHSHRIE
-203 MQELIIDFATV
+203 MQELIVDFATV
-214 YDSNELKEYLVWLI
+214 CYSNDLKEYLVWLI
-228 NHKEQELNRINERY
+228 NHKEQELNRVNELY
-242 GSSDKQTCANCQY
+242 GSSNKESCSNCKF
-255 YIEAADETQRV
+255 YIETVDETQRV
-266 CKYNGMVKADFWCKK
+266 CKYNGSVKANFWCKK
-281 YKLLPVSIYTSVN
+281 HKLLPVSIYTSIN
-294 LNKAAQ
+294 LDKVVQ

-305 LVKTY
+305 LVRTY
-310 PFVLVTPEYLNSKDL
+310 PFLLVTPEYLDSEDL
-325 VIKNAAIRALAYC
+325 MIKNAAIRALTNC
-338 MDDKSLA
+338 NEFKNLDKLY
-345 KLHQFLREDNLSESA
+345 QFLREDNLSDSVTSA
-360 TLVMIKIIEEYPE
+360 MTKIIEEYPE
-373 QIKTI
+373 RIKI
-378 VGYLENED
+378 IISFYEHEN
-386 DFLVKQR
+386 DFLIKQH

-412 DAKTERNII
+412 DAKSERNII
-421 QQILTLGLTSETI
+421 KQILTLGLTSETI

-450 SILKDVLLESEKVK
+450 FILKEVLPESETVK
-464 NDVSVYLEERLC
+464 NDVSVYLEDRLC
-476 EKCGLKRVAKS
+476 EKCGLKKVAKM
-487 TEKRVIKKDKSMM
+487 TEKRVEQKDKSM
-500 IILISILISVIL
+500 IVILLTILTSVIL
-512 LPPILYCIRH
+512 LSPLLYCIRH
-522 YDILFSVSAIEQLK
+522 YDILFSLAPIEQLK

-542 NYYLAYYSITIN
+542 NYYLVYYSITIN
-554 GIYFLLL
+554 CIYLLLL

-568 NRQFKTW
+568 NRQFKKW
-575 KMKPKTMLFK
+575 NMKPQTMLFK
-585 NKMLPSISIIAP
+585 NRMLPSISIIAP
-597 AFNEELTILENVN
+597 AFNEELTIIENVN

-617 PDYELIII
+617 PEYELIVV
-625 NDGSSDSTLEKI
+625 NDGSNDSTLDTL
-637 ITYFDLKRVDLTYE
+637 ITYFDLKRVDITYE
-651 FKLKTKQI
+651 SKLMTKQV
-659 LGIYLNPSLP
+659 LGIYLNPSIP
-669 KLTVI
+669 KLAVV

-713 LSSLTIDQS
+713 LSSLTMDQS
-722 VETPA
+722 METPA

-738 VVEKGYISEK
+738 IVEKGYVSEK
-748 HIPKKNIAKFQ
+748 HIPKKSLARFQ

-798 GGYLTQSGKYEKDT
+798 GGYLTKSGKYEKDT

-876 MFNPQYG
+876 LFNPRYG

-910 VVVAIVFGM
+910 VIAAILLGII
-919 LNQQIALLLFISSI
+919 NQQIALLLFISSI
-933 LLGTLISISSLVI
+933 LLGTLISIASLVI
-946 AEKDVIHFRTREI
+946 AEKDVVHFRMREI
-959 CILIFC
+959 CLLIFY
-965 AFVEN
+965 AFIEN
-970 FGPRQILSLWR
+970 FGPRQIISLWR

-995 GKPKRK
+995 GKPIRK
-1001 GFSNQEGK
+1001 GFSNQKG
-1009 EF
+1009 

>member
-1 MKLSL
+1 
-6 SIKICWIIVVLLLYL
+6 
-21 DVLLFCFLLIRRV
+21 
-34 KNVNSKNSSKIKMG
+34 MG
-48 KMLNHLFQSSGIS
+48 KMLNNIFNLSELTRKNIEE
-61 KKDIGEQEYERLSD
+61 KEYEKLSD
-75 LVKIEESTRNK
+75 VITLEETTKNK
-86 IENQTKRKKIFK
+86 IENKIEREKILK
-98 KYVRRLS
+98 KYVRRLKS
-105 SSRSYRRAEASIIL
+105 VRSYNRTEAAVIL

-130 LEKAIVY
+130 LENAILR

-149 ALSDIGEVSSIPVLV
+149 ALSDIGESSSIPVLV

-177 VNMLIADFG
+177 VNMLLADFG
-186 EEFLR
+186 EEFLQ
-191 YFPEIRYNHRIE
+191 YFPQIRNSNRIE
-203 MQELIIDFATV
+203 MQELIVDFATV
-214 YDSNELKEYLVWLI
+214 CYSNDLKEYLVWLI
-228 NHKEQELNRINERY
+228 NHKEQESNRIHELY
-242 GSSDKQTCANCQY
+242 GSSNKETCSNCQY
-255 YIEAADETQRV
+255 YIESMDETQRV
-266 CKYNGMVKADFWCKK
+266 CKYNGIVKADFWCKK
-281 YKLLPVSIYTSVN
+281 HKLLPVSIYTSIN
-294 LNKAAQ
+294 FNKVVQ
-300 RALDV
+300 RALNV
-305 LVKTY
+305 LIKTY
-310 PFVLVTPEYLNSKDL
+310 PFVLVKPEYLDSQDL
-325 VIKNAAIRALAYC
+325 IIKNAAIRALAYC
-338 MDDKSLA
+338 NDDKNLD
-345 KLHQFLREDNLSESA
+345 KLLRFLREDTLSESA
-360 TLVMIKIIEEYPE
+360 TFAMTKIIEEYPE
-373 QIKTI
+373 QIKII
-378 VGYLENED
+378 VSYFKEEND
-386 DFLVKQR
+386 LLVKQQ

-412 DAKTERNII
+412 DADNERTII
-421 QQILTLGLTSETI
+421 KQILTLGLTSETI

-450 SILKDVLLESEKVK
+450 SILKEVLLESETVK
-464 NDVSVYLEERLC
+464 NDVSVYLEDRLC
-476 EKCGLKRVAKS
+476 EKCGLNRVATI
-487 TEKRVIKKDKSMM
+487 TEKRVEQKDKSM
-500 IILISILISVIL
+500 IFILLTILTAVIL
-512 LPPILYCIRH
+512 LPPLLYCLRH
-522 YDILFSVSAIEQLK
+522 YDILLTVSPMEQLK

-554 GIYFLLL
+554 CVYLLLL

-568 NRQFKTW
+568 NRQFKKW
-575 KMKPKTMLFK
+575 NMKPKTMLFK
-585 NKMLPSISIIAP
+585 NRMLPSISIIAP
-597 AFNEELTILENVN
+597 AFNEELTIIENVN

-617 PDYELIII
+617 PDYELIIV
-625 NDGSSDSTLEKI
+625 NDGSIDSTLDKL
-637 ITYFDLKRVDLTYE
+637 ITYFDLKRVDVTYE
-651 FKLKTKQI
+651 SKLMTKQV
-659 LGIYLNPSLP
+659 LGIYLNSSIP
-669 KLTVI
+669 KLSVI

-722 VETPA
+722 RETPA

-748 HIPKKNIAKFQ
+748 HIPKKGLARFQ

-766 FMSGRLGWASIN
+766 FMAGRLGWASIN

-876 MFNPQYG
+876 MFNPRYG
-883 RTGIIAIPYFFLFE
+883 RTGTIAIPYFFMFE

-910 VVVAIVFGM
+910 VIAAIFLGL

-933 LLGTLISISSLVI
+933 LLGTLISIASLVI
-946 AEKDVIHFRTREI
+946 AEKDVVHFRTREI
-959 CILIFC
+959 CILIFY
-965 AFVEN
+965 AFIEN
-970 FGPRQILSLWR
+970 FGPRQIISLWR
-981 VGGYFKMFGKNSGW
+981 VGGYIKMFGKNSGW
-995 GKPKRK
+995 GKPTRK
-1001 GFSNQEGK
+1001 GFSNQKG
-1009 EF
+1009 